1 MPLEIKLSSVPSLN
15 ELMVPE
21 PLRKWVLDTSRRMDN
36 APPDFAAAAAIV
48 VAGALL
54 GRKVGVRP
62 KRNDDWT
69 VIPNLWGG
77 LVGLPASMKTP
88 TLNQVLRP
96 VKRLAAEARDR
107 HEEALKEHELDMMVV
122 SAERAALKKE
132 LEATAKKVVSSSAS
146 RSDLDEIRADL
157 EGLD

>member
-1 MPLEIKLSSVPSLN
+1 
-15 ELMVPE
+15 
-21 PLRKWVLDTSRRMDN
+21 
-36 APPDFAAAAAIV
+36 
-48 VAGALL
+48 
-54 GRKVGVRP
+54 
-62 KRNDDWT
+62 
-69 VIPNLWGG
+69 
-77 LVGLPASMKTP
+77 
-88 TLNQVLRP
+88 LRP